1 MDTLSR
7 QSSTFAGRGAQ
18 GQDVVVVNPEVLMDG
33 SPRVTEGEHEEMLGQ
48 LRKYEELLHECAQSL
63 ATLHATQTRI
73 LRENIPLGEVDFTG
87 VFHEI
92 GLNDIFTSDKVVA
105 KMLGDYNCNHLYR
118 QTKEMPDIV
127 VFSDDKHVVFQ
138 PLGEPGRDLGPGHA
152 SKASHMMVVTYSDD
166 GPITLNE
173 MLPTTEEEDADLK
186 IRLALM
192 DSAYK
197 ALITNKPISECGPMT
212 IGAAATMGVPVTM
225 GVRDFMAKQIAGLTP
240 EFRSGRPGYKL
251 LNNED
256 TDVAGFKEGDVQR
269 FLEETFSAD
278 GLTVQKFIQGP
289 DNCSQLLSHVH
300 GFLLHPWFPRLP
312 QVIADNYIDV
322 TQIMEAKAM

>member
-7 QSSTFAGRGAQ
+7 QASAWTGRGEHDGA
-18 GQDVVVVNPEVLMDG
+18 VVVDHPLSSSLSKYQETFYSYVAGPSEQG
-33 SPRVTEGEHEEMLGQ
+33 HFSQSQTEFF
-48 LRKYEELLHECAQSL
+48 RKTIPLAKEDFTSAFQSL
-63 ATLHATQTRI
+63 GMYDL
-73 LRENIPLGEVDFTG
+73 
-87 VFHEI
+87 
-92 GLNDIFTSDKVVA
+92 FTSDKVVA
-105 KMLGDYNCNHLYR
+105 KMMGNYNCNHLYR
-118 QTKEMPDIV
+118 QTKVVPDIV

-152 SKASHMMVVTYSDD
+152 SKASHLMVVTYSDD

-186 IRLALM
+186 VRLALM

-197 ALITNKPISECGPMT
+197 ALRTNKPISECGPMT

-225 GVRDFMAKQIAGLTP
+225 GVRDFMAKQIAGFTSA
-240 EFRSGRPGYKL
+240 FRSGRPGYKL
-251 LNNED
+251 LNKD
-256 TDVAGFKEGDVQR
+256 DIDFAGFKEGNVLR

-300 GFLLHPWFPRLP
+300 GYLLPEGDCLP
-312 QVIADNYIDV
+312 QVIAENYIDV